1 MEETNTVF
9 PPLEESLERY
19 AELLEKEEELEEAA
33 ERTQESYVRNL
44 PDCKVEYGDAYYL
57 QFERR
62 QKQEWN
68 AVKWARVKLISAWI
82 WMAIFGILTIAS
94 IVGMITNN
102 DDNIGAMMAGGGL
115 LVGIVGLIISWVSLS
130 SKRDNYYD
138 LKNEY
143 VKNAENLQK
152 AQRWQS
158 YVAKFTSQYL
168 ESVKQAEEDLEKLRE
183 EMDTLRVD
191 WQQIPKNKRYPE
203 YVRKIAKQ
211 IEYGEADTISEAIY
225 NIKEEKRIEDEKDR
239 PFRVCRS
246 CWHYSKCQQVGTPNC
261 AAYMP
266 K

>member
-1 MEETNTVF
+1 MDMEETDTVF
-9 PPLEESLERY
+9 PPLDESLEKY
-19 AELLEKEEELEEAA
+19 AEWLEKEEELEIAA
-33 ERTQESYVRNL
+33 DKTQEQFVRDL
-44 PDCKVEYGDAYYL
+44 PDCKVEYGDSYYL

-68 AVKWARVKLISAWI
+68 AVKWARIKLISAWI
-82 WMAIFGILTIAS
+82 WMAIFGVLAIAS
-94 IVGMITNN
+94 IVSMITS
-102 DDNIGAMMAGGGL
+102 GGESIL
-115 LVGIVGLIISWVSLS
+115 AWVGLPVGFFGVLFCWSSLS
-130 SKRDNYYD
+130 SKKDNYYG

-143 VKNAENLQK
+143 LKNEENLQK

-183 EMDTLRVD
+183 EMETLRVD